1 MPTYIVTAPAGRLSA
16 NERQNI
22 ASDITEVHK
31 QVTGAQSF
39 FAQVYFQETLA
50 GTHFMGGVPVKEP
63 GIFVHGH
70 IRAGRTAAQKRDL
83 LRRIVEAIAART
95 GIKKRFL
102 WAYVNEL
109 PPEQMVEYGHVLPEP
124 GDEENWLASLPAADR
139 AHMQDL
145 TGTNKS

>member
-1 MPTYIVTAPAGRLSA
+1 MPTYIVTAPAGRLTA
-16 NERQNI
+16 AERQNI
-22 ASDITEVHK
+22 ASDITEIHQ

-39 FAQVYFQETLA
+39 FAQVFFQETAA
-50 GTHFMGGVPVKEP
+50 GTHFMGGVPVKDP

-83 LRRIVEAIAART
+83 LKRIVDALALRT
-95 GIKKRFL
+95 GVKKHLL

-139 AHMQDL
+139 AYMRGL
-145 TGTNKS
+145 AKANKS